1 MPHTIV
7 SSAVLAM
14 TPELLF
20 IAWSVI
26 LGFVYILLPVVIAT
40 RVNGAGWNAGNR
52 DQPAKPSPLIGQR
65 LERAQKNFFE
75 TYPLFLGAVLI
86 AVARH
91 QSNHWITWGAEA
103 YVWGRLLYIPLYA
116 FGVPY
121 VRSLAWAVATAGIV
135 MVLYGAAFS

>member
-1 MPHTIV
+1 
-7 SSAVLAM
+7 M
-14 TPELLF
+14 TPVILPMTPPLLF
-20 IAWSVI
+20 LAWSVI
-26 LGFVYILLPVVIAT
+26 LGFVYVLLPVAIAT
-40 RVNGAGWNAGNR
+40 RVNGAAWNAGSR
-52 DQPAKPSPLIGQR
+52 DAPAKPSPLVGQR
-65 LERAQKNFFE
+65 LERAKANFFE
-75 TYPLFLGAVLI
+75 TYPLFLGALLI

-135 MVLYGAAFS
+135 MILYGAAFT